1 MKEEKY
7 DMVVIGSGI
16 AGLFYAIQC
25 AAFSKVLIVTKGN
38 IGESNTMY
46 AQGGIAAVMNDKD
59 SIESHV
65 ADTLQAGDG
74 MCDRS
79 AVELIAKNARQAISD
94 LVNLHVH
101 FNKTETGDFDLH
113 REGGHSRARIVHH
126 ADATGKEVE
135 TRLVDAVRHHPNI
148 TILENHFVVDLI
160 VENNTCLGVQ
170 ILHPGS
176 STQLN
181 YYPKLTMLATGGAG
195 QIYAHNTNPS
205 IATGDGF
212 AMAYRAGA
220 CMMDMEFVQF
230 HPTTLYSQNAKDTF
244 LITEAVRGFGA
255 ELKNK
260 AGETFME
267 TYHPMKSLAPRDIV
281 TRAIVNEMANTGEP
295 CVYLDLRNFDTAEIQ
310 KHFPNIYARCREEG
324 LNLRTDMIPVTP
336 AAHYMC
342 GGIKT
347 DVYARTSINNL
358 YACGECAGTGVHG
371 ANRLAS
377 NSLLEGLVFATTA
390 AADAKKIVESDK
402 LSETLPVFNEGKT
415 DTRKSG
421 SLIYQSMKVYLQN
434 LMWNNAGIIRTQTG
448 LEYCLEELE
457 EIKTVILSEIE
468 QYGISQQA
476 VELLNMVDCSQMVA
490 HSALQRKESRGCH
503 YRSDYPNKFGEAN
516 HTFMQG
522 AIKNTQVF

>member
-1 MKEEKY
+1 MKNEKY
-7 DMVVIGSGI
+7 DIVVIGSGI

-46 AQGGIAAVMNDKD
+46 AQGGIAAVMNDQD

-74 MCDRS
+74 LCNRN

-94 LVNLHVH
+94 LVKLHVH
-101 FNKTETGDFDLH
+101 FNKTTTGDFDLH
-113 REGGHSRARIVHH
+113 REGGHTHARIVHH

-148 TILENHFVVDLI
+148 TILENHFAVDLI
-160 VENNTCLGVQ
+160 VANNTCYGVQ
-170 ILHPGS
+170 ILAPAS
-176 STQLN
+176 SSLVH

-195 QIYAHNTNPS
+195 QMYAHNTNPA

-220 CMMDMEFVQF
+220 CMMNMEFVQF
-230 HPTTLYSQNAKDTF
+230 HPTTLYSKKAKDTF

-255 ELKNK
+255 ELKNRK
-260 AGETFME
+260 GETFME
-267 TYHPMKSLAPRDIV
+267 KYHPLKSLAPRDIV
-281 TRAIVNEMANTGEP
+281 TRAIVNEMATTGEP
-295 CVYLDLRNFDTAEIQ
+295 CVYLDLRSFDTAEVQ
-310 KHFPNIYARCREEG
+310 KHFPNIYTRCREEG
-324 LNLRTDMIPVTP
+324 LNLRTDMIPVVP

-347 DVYARTSINNL
+347 NEHARTSINNL

-390 AADAKKIVESDK
+390 AASSKKYLAQNK
-402 LSETLPVFNEGKT
+402 TLETKT
-415 DTRKSG
+415 KAITTSIK
-421 SLIYQSMKVYLQN
+421 INKTENTVYQSIKVYVQN
-434 LMWNNAGIIRTQTG
+434 MMWNNAGIIRTQTG
-448 LEYCLEELE
+448 LEHCRHELE
-457 EIKTVILSEIE
+457 EIKTTVLAEIE

-476 VELLNMVDCSQMVA
+476 IELLNIIDCSMLVTHA
-490 HSALQRKESRGCH
+490 ALLRKESRGCH
-503 YRSDYPNKFGEAN
+503 YRSDYPNKAKETR
-516 HTFMQG
+516 HSIIQG
-522 AIKNTQVF
+522 KIKDIPVF